1 MIHVAQIIDT
11 LRIGGAEKLQI
22 TFAAAVKERR
32 DIKLTVIVLE
42 DRKTPFFEE
51 LTKMGVD
58 LHVFA
63 GAKLIDPRRI
73 WRLAQFARQQRFDI
87 IHAHLG
93 TANMLGAL
101 VGRLTGIPV
110 VATMH
115 NTRKDRYDHPFLET
129 MAQRYGASRVI
140 AVGQAV
146 ADSYQPR
153 LGSKKIDII
162 PNAVQPIPEFSQE
175 EKEVARIE
183 MAENLDRPLLLAV
196 GRLLPQKSYDNML
209 LAADILRRAYPDFI
223 LAIAGDGKLRDDLT
237 AQIKTLGLESHV
249 KLLGARGDIPRLLS
263 AADIF
268 VNSSQWEGLPV
279 AVLEAMSAG
288 LPVVATAVGDV
299 PRVVVEGTGLVV
311 PPHQPDAL
319 AAALLELLQDVQKRK
334 AWGLAA
340 KRRVRETYGAAAWVN
355 QLVSLYKEEI
365 RTPSQ
370 LAQEMS

>member
-22 TFAAAVKERR
+22 TFAAAAKERR

-42 DRKTPFFEE
+42 DRQTPFFEE
-51 LTKMGVD
+51 LKAMGVD

-73 WRLAQFARQQRFDI
+73 WRLVQFARKQRFDV

-93 TANMLGAL
+93 TANMLASL

-129 MAQRYGASRVI
+129 MALRYGASRVI

-146 ADSYQPR
+146 AESYRPR
-153 LGSKKIDII
+153 LGSKKIDVI
-162 PNAVQPIPEFSQE
+162 PNAVQPITESSQD
-175 EKEVARIE
+175 EKDAARME
-183 MAENLDRPLLLAV
+183 LVGSLDRPLLLAV

-209 LAADILRRAYPDFI
+209 LAADILRRTYPDFN
-223 LAIAGDGKLRDDLT
+223 LVIAGDGKLRDDLS
-237 AQIKTLGLESHV
+237 AQIKMLGLESQV
-249 KLLGARGDIPRLLS
+249 KMLGARGDIPRLLS

-299 PRVVVEGTGLVV
+299 PLVVVEGTGLVV
-311 PPHQPDAL
+311 PPHQPEAL
-319 AAALLELLQDVQKRK
+319 ATALLELLQNVEKRE
-334 AWGLAA
+334 ACGLAA
-340 KRRVRETYGAAAWVN
+340 RRRVKETYGAAAWVDR
-355 QLVSLYKEEI
+355 LVSLYKEEI
-365 RTPSQ
+365 RTPAQ